1 MGNPESS
8 ILLRPP
14 WFPSDSEGTHRGT
27 SRGHQVVGNGVEGDM
42 GPREP
47 WEAMGV
53 HGKPWVSMG
62 YEGAVER
69 SETALPG
76 GLEEHVG
83 SHGYPWEA
91 SFLPQ
96 FLSPITIA
104 ILL

>member
-1 MGNPESS
+1 
-8 ILLRPP
+8 
-14 WFPSDSEGTHRGT
+14 
-27 SRGHQVVGNGVEGDM
+27 M

-96 FLSPITIA
+96 FLGPITIA